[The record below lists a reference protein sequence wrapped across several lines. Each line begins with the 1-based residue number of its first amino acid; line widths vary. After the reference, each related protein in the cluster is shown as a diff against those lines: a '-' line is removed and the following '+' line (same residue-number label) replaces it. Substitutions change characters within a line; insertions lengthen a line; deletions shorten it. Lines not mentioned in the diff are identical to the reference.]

1 MNYAWEVSLAADAA
15 GISREE
21 LRFVPVRNGSP
32 YMEAAF
38 ETINTTKL
46 NQKEVEVNPLYRF
59 ADVFSGVCDANVKG
73 MEITR
78 EVFIDVCIHYFVQ
91 LDLRQG
97 LSKQEYVLRLLL
109 KDLLACV
116 CAGQAGRVTEQ
127 IEKGKMRRLM
137 RLILKLYHCGSSI
150 YLFKEVMRCMYP
162 DSLVYANNDAIRQI
176 LIYVG
181 MKETGTERERLEFL
195 QDTFLPIN
203 YQVFLFWDRHFGI
216 IDVEETMVLDEMV
229 LF

>member
-1 MNYAWEVSLAADAA
+1 MNYAWEAALAADEV
-15 GISREE
+15 GIKRED

-32 YMEAAF
+32 YMEVTS
-38 ETINTTKL
+38 ETINTAKL
-46 NQKEVEVNPLYRF
+46 NRKEVEINPLYRF
-59 ADVFSGVCDANVKG
+59 SDVFSGVFDANLKG
-73 MEITR
+73 MEATR
-78 EVFIDVCIHYFVQ
+78 EVFMDVCLHYFVQ

-97 LSKQEYVLRLLL
+97 LSKQEYALRFLL
-109 KDLLACV
+109 KDLLAGV
-116 CAGQAGRVTEQ
+116 CASQATRVTERF
-127 IEKGKMRRLM
+127 EKGKLRRLL

-162 DSLVYANNDAIRQI
+162 DSLVYASNDAVRQI

-181 MKETGTERERLEFL
+181 VKETGTERERLEFL

-216 IDVEETMVLDEMV
+216 MDVDETMVLDEMV